1 MKFKREL
8 GIIVSVILMLSLLVA
23 CEGKPES
30 KLIGEWTLAEDTTVI
45 FFTFEKG
52 SKIEFYKNGNLDF
65 MGMGS
70 KYEIIDNKI
79 KMISGG
85 EAEYY
90 EYELEDNFL
99 TMYPQVS
106 GLFSP
111 GSISLKFEKT
121 K

>member
-85 EAEYY
+85 K
-90 EYELEDNFL
+90 
-99 TMYPQVS
+99 Q
-106 GLFSP
+106 
-111 GSISLKFEKT
+111 SITNMNLKITF
-121 K
+121 